1 MIRYIVVAM
10 LEERIQR
17 FAVGLRP
24 RIRKHVL
31 SVHLTFDENMKK
43 AFCFE
48 DIKRKIR
55 VDKSTDR
62 VGELAR
68 AFPSTTAAAKVATRP
83 NDLVAAGHLYLLRE
97 IRPH

>member
-1 MIRYIVVAM
+1 MIRYKVVTM
-10 LEERIQR
+10 LEERIRR
-17 FAVGLRP
+17 FAMGLRP

-31 SVHLTFDENMKK
+31 SVDHLTFDENMKK

-68 AFPSTTAAAKVATRP
+68 AFPSTTAAAKAATRP
-83 NDLVAAGHLYLLRE
+83 NDLVAAGHLYLL
-97 IRPH
+97 